1 MRNTT
6 KLKHILQLYT
16 LSFDMDDDGSFHLTA
31 ISKRTGNSETFI
43 ENSYSEVISKAFGYM
58 NKQMK
63 ESLS

>member
-1 MRNTT
+1 
-6 KLKHILQLYT
+6 
-16 LSFDMDDDGSFHLTA
+16 MDDDGSFHLTA